1 MKQRKESKK
10 IIFLILIFSI
20 ILISLFLISKSK
32 KFEFQD
38 DLIFF
43 KIFSQS
49 NSSNIKKESEKTNQ
63 YNIKVSKE
71 KTVYQEI
78 NLMQTIDNKNLIN
91 KKIEPGTSGDFEI
104 VLTSNYDLKY
114 QIGFISKNTKPKNL
128 QFYVSEEGKKYNTL
142 EELQQE
148 LKGKIRK
155 NEVIKT
161 CIFWEWKY
169 EIESNTD
176 RQDTRDGENIK
187 EYNFEIYTI
196 GK

>member
-32 KFEFQD
+32 KFKFQD

-43 KIFSQS
+43 TIFSQS
-49 NSSNIKKESEKTNQ
+49 NSSNIKKESQKTNQ

-71 KTVYQEI
+71 KTVYEEV

-155 NEVIKT
+155 NEVIKI

-169 EIESNTD
+169 EIEPKAD

>member
-1 MKQRKESKK
+1 MKQKESKK

-32 KFEFQD
+32 KNEFRD

-49 NSSNIKKESEKTNQ
+49 NSSNIKKESQKTNQ

-71 KTVYQEI
+71 KTVYEEV

-91 KKIEPGTSGDFEI
+91 KKIQPGTNGDFEI

-155 NEVIKT
+155 NEVIKI

-169 EIESNTD
+169 EIEPNAD

>member
-1 MKQRKESKK
+1 MKQKESKK

-32 KFEFQD
+32 KFKFQD

-43 KIFSQS
+43 TIFSQS
-49 NSSNIKKESEKTNQ
+49 NSSNIKKESQKTNQ

-71 KTVYQEI
+71 KTVYEEV

-169 EIESNTD
+169 EIEPNAD